1 MLTRSTM
8 QTYIPS
14 NGGVCMKGSV
24 VLRKNVRLPYWY
36 VSWPHNG
43 KVFKISKYLGE
54 SDLMFQTSQ
63 QTKRDQGYQ
72 KAIKLRAMI
81 QADWERHQKGEL
93 VFRIERYIGERTTDI
108 IPYLEQWLEARR
120 PNLTPGSYKKY
131 RTAVNKHLI
140 PFFREH
146 PVMLHEVR
154 YDTLVKLLNWVS
166 GSGKNKKNVVDTLR
180 ACLKFAWKSERI
192 LAVPPFPERHLYDIR
207 QKPPVWLPSDRY
219 KAVINSVPNEHKPFF
234 MWLYLHLRR
243 PGEAIALRKEDYD
256 SIQDVFYI
264 SRGVSNGKVIDRT
277 KTGEQHVI
285 PCADDF
291 KPYMKTMQLNPFS
304 PYFFTTNESK
314 RVPGNRYTEKIYRRI
329 WKEACEKVGENIDV
343 YRGTKTSRASQLL
356 NEIGLSESEV
366 QLVGDW
372 ARIESV
378 KPYAKASVAKKRE
391 LINRKVIPIT
401 RQLRGRKK
409 KDID

>member
-1 MLTRSTM
+1 
-8 QTYIPS
+8 
-14 NGGVCMKGSV
+14 MKGSV

-36 VSWPHNG
+36 VSWPHQG

-54 SDLMFQTSQ
+54 PDLMFQTSQ
-63 QTKRDQGYQ
+63 QPKRDQGYQ
-72 KAIKLRAMI
+72 KALKLRAMI

-93 VFRIERYIGERTTDI
+93 VFRIERYIGERTTDL

-120 PNLTPGSYKKY
+120 PTLTPGGFKKY
-131 RTAVNKHLI
+131 RTAVNIHLI

-154 YDTLVKLLNWVS
+154 YDTLVKLLNWVP

-219 KAVINSVPNEHKPFF
+219 KAVIEAIPQEHKAFF

-256 SIQDVFYI
+256 PAQDAFI
-264 SRGVSNGKVIDRT
+264 IRRGVSDGKLVERT
-277 KTGEQHVI
+277 KTGEIHVI
-285 PCADDF
+285 PCAKDF
-291 KPYMKTMQLNPFS
+291 KPYLKTLQSNPFS
-304 PYFFTTNESK
+304 PYFFTCTES
-314 RVPGNRYTEKIYRRI
+314 RVEGKRYTEKVYRRI
-329 WKEACEKVGENIDV
+329 WKEACDKVGESIDV
-343 YRGTKTSRASQLL
+343 YRGTKTSRASQLM
-356 NEIGLSESEV
+356 NEVGLSASEL
-366 QLVGDW
+366 QIAGDW
-372 ARIESV
+372 ARIESTES
-378 KPYAKASVAKKRE
+378 YARANVAKKRE
-391 LINRKVIPIT
+391 LLDRKVLPIT
-401 RQLRGRKK
+401 RQLRGKK
-409 KDID
+409 KKGIDQSYQ